1 MSRTTASPVPTA
13 DAVRRVPVRIASGDA
28 VTRRRATAVLADD
41 DWDVD
46 DGLPGSAPDEQ
57 PNGLP
62 TLAIVL
68 AVDLADSAGVMELRA
83 ARSDMPNAAI
93 VVVAPAGNE
102 HDIRR
107 ALRAGADG
115 IVFDSDLETT
125 LVVTLRAALAGL
137 VAVPREARRQA
148 VRPVFSHRER
158 QILKLV
164 AQGGTNREIA
174 DRLYLAE
181 STVKCHLSSA
191 FSKLGVRSRAEATAL
206 VLDPEEPLLNGLT
219 HLSDAVWPEGAGGDG
234 TQPARPANGL
244 QMALGA
250 IGSKGGTT

>member
-1 MSRTTASPVPTA
+1 VA
-13 DAVRRVPVRIASGDA
+13 
-28 VTRRRATAVLADD
+28 AVLAE
-41 DWDVD
+41 
-46 DGLPGSAPDEQ
+46 DGWKVGDGMPASAPVEQ

-62 TLAIVL
+62 TLAVVL
-68 AVDLADSAGVMELRA
+68 AVDLADSAGVMALRE
-83 ARSDMPNAAI
+83 ARSDMPSAAV

-137 VAVPREARRQA
+137 VAVPRQVRRQA
-148 VRPVFSHRER
+148 VAPVFSHRER
-158 QILKLV
+158 QILQLV
-164 AQGGTNREIA
+164 AEGGTNREIA

-206 VLDPEEPLLNGLT
+206 VLDPEEPLLNGLS

-234 TQPARPANGL
+234 LQPARPATGPR
-244 QMALGA
+244 MASAA
-250 IGSKGGTT
+250 IGSEGGTT